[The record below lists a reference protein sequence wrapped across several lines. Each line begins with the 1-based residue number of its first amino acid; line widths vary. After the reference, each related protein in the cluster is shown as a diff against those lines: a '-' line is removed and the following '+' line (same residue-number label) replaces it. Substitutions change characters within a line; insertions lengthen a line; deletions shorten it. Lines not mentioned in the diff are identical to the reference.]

1 MELMDVGE
9 VRRVRVSQ
17 GGGVVQPG
25 TCDKAARTDFVQSQI
40 QDTEGFILFKETIKK
55 KKKKV
60 AVHLSC
66 ASRPLAVSISQPGG
80 GSLSENEALA
90 ERD

>member
-17 GGGVVQPG
+17 GGRVVQPG
-25 TCDKAARTDFVQSQI
+25 TCGKAARTDFVQSQI

-55 KKKKV
+55 KKKG
-60 AVHLSC
+60 SR
-66 ASRPLAVSISQPGG
+66 ASLQRLAPP
-80 GSLSENEALA
+80 GSLHQSTWG
-90 ERD
+90 RIVK

>member
-9 VRRVRVSQ
+9 ERRVRVSQ

-25 TCDKAARTDFVQSQI
+25 TCGKAARTDFIQSQI
-40 QDTEGFILFKETIKK
+40 QDTGGFILFKETIKK
-55 KKKKV
+55 KKV
-60 AVHLSC
+60 AVHLSS
-66 ASRPLAVSISQPGG
+66 ASRPVAVSISQPGG

>member
-25 TCDKAARTDFVQSQI
+25 TCGKAARTDFVQSQI

-55 KKKKV
+55 KKKV
-60 AVHLSC
+60 AVHLSS